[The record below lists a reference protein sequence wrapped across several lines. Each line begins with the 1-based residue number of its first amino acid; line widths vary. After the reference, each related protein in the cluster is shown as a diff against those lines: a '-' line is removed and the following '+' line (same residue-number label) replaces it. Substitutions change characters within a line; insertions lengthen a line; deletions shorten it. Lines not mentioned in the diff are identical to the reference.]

1 VSIGGGFSNHLHAL
15 GYLCKTLQIPFTAL
29 VRGNYQYNMTPT
41 LKDLKQWSTD
51 IVFINRVT
59 YEQRDTPEF
68 LNDIARQYPGSLFVP
83 EGGSTQSALTGVM
96 DICEEING
104 QLPMAPSHILAPVA
118 SGATLA
124 GLIRASQPETKVM
137 GIAVLK
143 GEEYLEQ
150 QVSRFLELERTNW
163 VIRHEF
169 VHGGYAKRSSQLTTF
184 IEQFI
189 EIVSAR
195 DIHQE
200 EFPNEVYKWKETV
213 FKNLIPINFRNS
225 KNVQNIVSI
234 GDADYE
240 YHALIN
246 LDNFNYLYPKRRLLK
261 AIRFNKSPTYGTL
274 LDQLNILTR
283 VLKKIILNPGHLD
296 LKFEDI

>member
-1 VSIGGGFSNHLHAL
+1 MGKIVIVTNASMQWI
-15 GYLCKTLQIPFTAL
+15 KTS
-29 VRGNYQYNMTPT
+29 G
-41 LKDLKQWSTD
+41 K
-51 IVFINRVT
+51 IVPN
-59 YEQRDTPEF
+59 
-68 LNDIARQYPGSLFVP
+68 SM
-83 EGGSTQSALTGVM
+83 S
-96 DICEEING
+96 
-104 QLPMAPSHILAPVA
+104 
-118 SGATLA
+118 
-124 GLIRASQPETKVM
+124 
-137 GIAVLK
+137 
-143 GEEYLEQ
+143 
-150 QVSRFLELERTNW
+150 
-163 VIRHEF
+163 
-169 VHGGYAKRSSQLTTF
+169 F